1 MPQIG
6 ASRDAGWKLV
16 VAVLA
21 VAGTL
26 VFVGLTAAGVL
37 PTTGASIPWTE
48 RTVSVS
54 ENTGSCY
61 FVNSSANADRFCLV
75 LFLTPGGPFLNGTF
89 DHGPG
94 TAAFA
99 FELGEGP
106 CVSCSTNA
114 TWTSPDGTGQ
124 VYWTFTWSVTLRALN

>member
-6 ASRDAGWKLV
+6 AGRGVGWKFV

-26 VFVGLTAAGVL
+26 VFVGLAAAGVL
-37 PTTGASIPWTE
+37 PTTGISSQWTE
-48 RTVSVS
+48 RTVSVT
-54 ENTGSCY
+54 ENTWSCY
-61 FVNSSANADRFCLV
+61 YVNSSAGTDYFCLV

-89 DHGPG
+89 QHGPG
-94 TAAFA
+94 TVAIPFT
-99 FELGEGP
+99 LGYGP
-106 CVSCSTNA
+106 CHLCPTGE

-124 VYWTFTWSVTLRALN
+124 VYWTFTDSVTLRALN